1 MTTETSAGTGSET
14 SSESPWLTAEQERV
28 WRNWVAVSVQLP
40 TALHRQLQNDSE
52 LSLQDFEVLVYL
64 TDTEEGR
71 LRVSDLARELQWE
84 RSRLSHHVKRMQA
97 RGLVCREGCPDD
109 GRGAF
114 VVITPRGREAIEQA
128 APGHAR
134 FVRSLVFDS
143 LTDDELAALGSI
155 TDKMLANLAPVA
167 VA

>member
-1 MTTETSAGTGSET
+1 MTDMTTET

-28 WRNWVAVSVQLP
+28 WRNWVAANVQLP
-40 TALHRQLQNDSE
+40 TALHRQLQNDSD

-84 RSRLSHHVKRMQA
+84 RSRLSHHVKRMAA
-97 RGLVCREGCPDD
+97 RELVCREGCTED

-114 VVITPRGREAIEQA
+114 VVITPRGRRAIEQA

-134 FVRSLVFDS
+134 TVRSLVFDS
-143 LTDDELAALGSI
+143 LTEDELAALASI
-155 TDKMLANLAPVA
+155 TEKLLANLAPVA
-167 VA
+167 AC